1 MAKII
6 YSLATAGMLAV
17 LSGCT
22 AAPKSVIMNP
32 QYSEGQV
39 VQFNMPINVNVMDL
53 RTSKFTVKVL
63 NTEPAVYLP
72 DANLPVTISN
82 VFKQALVANNANITP
97 EAKTT
102 ITLEIDKFLAQVTE
116 TYSKHE
122 SNAEAEFKV
131 TVNKPSGTFSKSYTG
146 TRTLSGSLKHDQ
158 AKVEGQLNMLAQQL
172 VTHIIKDKEL
182 IDFIA
187 QQ

>member
-39 VQFNMPINVNVMDL
+39 VQLNMPVNVNVMDL

-82 VFKQALVANNANITP
+82 VFKQALIENNANVTP

-102 ITLEIDKFLAQVTE
+102 ITLEINKFLAQVTE

-122 SNAEAEFKV
+122 SNAEAEFKI
-131 TVNKPSGTFSKSYTG
+131 TVNKAGNTFSKSYTG
-146 TRTLSGSLKHDQ
+146 KRTLSGSLKHDQ
-158 AKVEGQLNMLAQQL
+158 AKVEGQLNVLAEKL
-172 VTHIIKDKEL
+172 IAHIIEDKEL
-182 IDFIA
+182 TNFIA
-187 QQ
+187 Q

>member
-1 MAKII
+1 MAKIF
-6 YSLATAGMLAV
+6 YSLATAGILTV
-17 LSGCT
+17 LSGCA

-32 QYSEGQV
+32 EYSAGQV
-39 VQFNMPINVNVMDL
+39 VQLNMPLNVNVVDL

-63 NTEPAVYLP
+63 DTEPAVYLP

-82 VFKQALVANNANITP
+82 VFKQALVANNANITA

-102 ITLEIDKFLAQVTE
+102 ITLEINKFLAQVTE

-131 TVNKPSGTFSKSYTG
+131 TVNKPNGTFSKSYTG
-146 TRTLSGSLKHDQ
+146 TRALSGSLKHDQ